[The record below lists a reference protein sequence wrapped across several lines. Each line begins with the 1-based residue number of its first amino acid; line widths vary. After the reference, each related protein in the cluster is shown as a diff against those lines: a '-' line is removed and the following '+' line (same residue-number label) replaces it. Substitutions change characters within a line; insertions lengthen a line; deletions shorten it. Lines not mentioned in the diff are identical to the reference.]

1 MTLPFIDPIELGD
14 WCYPL
19 TLLGI
24 VAVMNVVNFTDG
36 ADGLAAGVCT
46 IAAATFALIALSL
59 NRDAA
64 GVLAALTAGAAIG
77 FLWHNF
83 HPASIFMGDAGSNL
97 LGLLLAC
104 VAIQGVLKTA
114 AVVAL
119 FFPLLILA
127 VPALDATFVVAK
139 RIKYG
144 RPVYSADRW
153 HFHHRFANIGFSQRR
168 TVLYL
173 YGWTLSLAALALA
186 MRFVPYSD
194 DDGTLHVGWTLVI
207 VAFALIA
214 VAASVYLVI
223 VLEILK
229 FKRFRERELRR
240 QVETGEIAA
249 LSEAE
254 IERRDRP
261 RGGDRRVPGRC
272 GCRPR
277 RTTSRPSAG
286 LTVLFRRRSLDGIRA
301 GEITL
306 AFRRWDRPRAR
317 AGGRQRT
324 VVGELAIDS
333 VEPVDRG
340 RDHAGG
346 RRARRAR
353 VARRA
358 ARRARRARRRPDL
371 AHRVALGR
379 RGPAPRAARARRPRR
394 RGADG
399 AARAAGAPRRSE
411 PHGPWTRQTLDLIA
425 AHPELRAE
433 DLAALGRPREAP
445 FKRDVRKLKELG
457 LTESLLIG
465 YRLSPRGRAL
475 LDARP
480 TRDACARPTC
490 NMLGASTRCVRTA
503 TPARGG
509 GAAICALGVRRSP
522 TPGRG
527 ADPLPAAPERTRRDS
542 RSRSALGA

>member
-1 MTLPFIDPIELGD
+1 MDELDALWAFLVAAAIAFAATPLTARFARRLGVVHLPRDRDLHDHPVPGLGGLAILVAAVVPALIFLPGDQETRGIVGGAVAIAFIGAVDDARPGGLHPLVKLVGQFAAAAIPVWCDVRVENMTLPFIDPIDLGT
-14 WCYPL
+14 WGYPL
-19 TLLGI
+19 TLVGI

-59 NRDAA
+59 DRDEA

-194 DDGTLHVGWTLVI
+194 DDGTLHAGWTLVI

-214 VAASVYLVI
+214 VAASIYLVI

-229 FKRFRERELRR
+229 FRRFRERELRR

-249 LSEAE
+249 LSEGE
-254 IERRDRP
+254 IE
-261 RGGDRRVPGRC
+261 
-272 GCRPR
+272 
-277 RTTSRPSAG
+277 
-286 LTVLFRRRSLDGIRA
+286 
-301 GEITL
+301 GEI
-306 AFRRWDRPRAR
+306 DREVE
-317 AGGRQRT
+317 T
-324 VVGELAIDS
+324 GEFKA
-333 VEPVDRG
+333 V
-340 RDHAGG
+340 
-346 RRARRAR
+346 
-353 VARRA
+353 
-358 ARRARRARRRPDL
+358 RPADGDG
-371 AHRVALGR
+371 VP
-379 RGPAPRAARARRPRR
+379 PAPRP
-394 RGADG
+394 
-399 AARAAGAPRRSE
+399 
-411 PHGPWTRQTLDLIA
+411 
-425 AHPELRAE
+425 PETDE
-433 DLAALGRPREAP
+433 
-445 FKRDVRKLKELG
+445 F
-457 LTESLLIG
+457 ES
-465 YRLSPRGRAL
+465 
-475 LDARP
+475 
-480 TRDACARPTC
+480 
-490 NMLGASTRCVRTA
+490 V
-503 TPARGG
+503 
-509 GAAICALGVRRSP
+509 
-522 TPGRG
+522 
-527 ADPLPAAPERTRRDS
+527 TRRD
-542 RSRSALGA
+542 